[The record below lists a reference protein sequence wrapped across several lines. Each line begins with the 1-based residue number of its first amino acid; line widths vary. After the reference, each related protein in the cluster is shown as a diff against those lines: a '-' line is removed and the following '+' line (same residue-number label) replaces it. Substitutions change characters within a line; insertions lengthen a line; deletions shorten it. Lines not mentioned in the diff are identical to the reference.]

1 MTIGVFDSGLG
12 GLLTAR
18 YIKAFA
24 PEVRILYYGDTAHLP
39 YGDKSSWQVQAYA
52 REIVRFL
59 LEAGAQGIVI
69 ACNTASAVAREV
81 VWTEARGKPVWDA
94 ISATLQ
100 QFEAQPPEFPLGVI
114 GTYTTIRSGIYG
126 AAIRERWPEAPIA
139 QLPTPLLVPLIEE
152 GFADHPA
159 TQLILQTYLSSPAL
173 RGIRSLLLACTHYP
187 LLIEAIEAY
196 YRGCSEACRL
206 YNSRRCW
213 LALWFRSYGGFRP
226 CLQMQGVMF
235 SGFRIIRIDL
245 RSWQPVSGGRLSPS
259 KKPLLSSAPKEKGA
273 A

>member
-81 VWTEARGKPVWDA
+81 VWAEAQGKPVWDA

-187 LLIEAIEAY
+187 LLMEAIEAY
-196 YRGCSEACRL
+196 YRGRSETCRL
-206 YNSRRCW
+206 YNSAEM
-213 LALWFRSYGGFRP
+213 LACTVVSELWRLPVLPASTGRDVFWVSDYTERFAQLAARFWGESLP
-226 CLQMQGVMF
+226 LQ
-235 SGFRIIRIDL
+235 
-245 RSWQPVSGGRLSPS
+245 
-259 KKPLLSSAPKEKGA
+259 KAPTFVGS
-273 A
+273 

>member
-1 MTIGVFDSGLG
+1 M
-12 GLLTAR
+12 
-18 YIKAFA
+18 
-24 PEVRILYYGDTAHLP
+24 
-39 YGDKSSWQVQAYA
+39 QAYA

-69 ACNTASAVAREV
+69 ACNAASAVAREV
-81 VWTEARGKPVWDA
+81 VWAEAQGKPVWEA

-173 RGIRSLLLACTHYP
+173 RGIRGLLLACTHYP
-187 LLIEAIEAY
+187 LLREAIEAY
-196 YRGCSEACRL
+196 YQGRSETCRL
-206 YNSRRCW
+206 YHSAEM
-213 LALWFRSYGGFRP
+213 LARTVVSELWRLPALPASAGSDIFWVSDYTERFAELAALFWGEALP
-226 CLQMQGVMF
+226 LQKALTFVG
-235 SGFRIIRIDL
+235 S
-245 RSWQPVSGGRLSPS
+245 
-259 KKPLLSSAPKEKGA
+259 
-273 A
+273 